1 MRLNTTLSVKIA
13 LPAIKATAEI
23 IGRLLAA
30 PAIPAA
36 IPIRIDSTK
45 DNTITTKTYQP
56 GKAPCKTV
64 AMQPVHTLDWP
75 LKSPDTFPS

>member
-56 GKAPCKTV
+56 GKAPYKTV
-64 AMQPVHTLDWP
+64 TMQPVHTLD
-75 LKSPDTFPS
+75 